1 METVVF
7 YDLSVW
13 RSIFLVAILL
23 SSLLLAHILKCRGP
37 LKNSL
42 MPNAVL
48 GGIIILM
55 ISTILYYTTGDY
67 LFDQSWLSD
76 SQSGMNTLE
85 ILTYHC
91 LAVGFISMTLRES
104 ENKSKGRTKDVVNSG
119 ILTVSTYLIQGFIGI
134 LITLIASFV
143 ISGVVPGSGMLLCF
157 GFGQG
162 TGQALTQGA
171 NFDSAAGSGAI
182 YSNLGLAIAAAGFL
196 IASLGGVV
204 VLNILRRSKKLP
216 LKDSK
221 IQADTDRKAQEA
233 LYIEEMST
241 NESVDKLSIQFGL
254 IFLAY
259 ALAWFMM
266 FILGKLVSS
275 MIGTIYGF
283 NFLFGVISAVI
294 VKAVLKAFK
303 KKGLIKR
310 QYNNTFLL
318 NRISGF
324 AFDLMIVSGICA
336 IKTHLLLDY
345 IWIFIVMIAVG
356 TAATFAYVWY
366 VSKKVFTGCRYE
378 QFFAFFGM
386 LTGTASTGVILL
398 REIDPTLESEAAEN
412 IVYQN
417 IPAIIFGIP
426 LLAIASMLYSSY
438 EGAFSITRVLI
449 VLAIVLVY
457 FIVLNIILFRKNIFR
472 KKKKNE

>member
-42 MPNAVL
+42 LPNAVL
-48 GGIIILM
+48 GGIIILI
-55 ISTILYYTTGDY
+55 ISTVLYYVTGDY
-67 LFDQSWLSD
+67 LFDQSWLSAD
-76 SQSGMNTLE
+76 GSGMDTLE
-85 ILTYHC
+85 VLTYHC
-91 LAVGFISMTLRES
+91 LAVGFIAMTLRES
-104 ENKSKGRTKDVVNSG
+104 EGRSKTRTGAVINSG

-134 LITLIASFV
+134 VITLISSFV
-143 ISGVVPGSGMLLCF
+143 IAGVIPGSGMLLCF

-171 NFDSAAGSGAI
+171 NFDAAAKTGAV

-204 VLNILRRSKKLP
+204 ILNVLRRRGTLI
-216 LKDSK
+216 LKDKK
-221 IQADTDRKAQEA
+221 IQADTDKKAQEA

-241 NESVDKLSIQFGL
+241 NESVDKLSIQFAL

-259 ALAWFMM
+259 ALAWAIM
-266 FILGKLVSS
+266 FALGKLIGS

-294 VKAVLKAFK
+294 VKSVLKAFK

-336 IKTHLLLDY
+336 IRTHLLLDY
-345 IWIFIVMIAVG
+345 IWIFIVMVALG
-356 TAATFAYVWY
+356 TAATFAYIWY
-366 VSKKVFTGCRYE
+366 VSKKVFAGCRYE

-417 IPAIIFGIP
+417 IPAIVFGIP

-438 EGAFSITRVLI
+438 ESAFSIPRVLI